1 MRIPIWI
8 SNRHIHLSQIDVE
21 KLFEK
26 GYQLQQDKPLSQ
38 PGKFSCKE
46 TLTLVWPKGKIEKV
60 RIMWPTRK
68 CTQVELLRGDIFV
81 LWCEA
86 PVRVSGNIQ
95 DSWSLTLVGPKWD
108 VFISQGVIVAQRH
121 LHCTIPEAKDLWVHH
136 NQVVK
141 IKIPGPRELVFD
153 QVKVRVRD
161 DAALD
166 FHIDREEANAAGVEK
181 WDWGEIVK

>member
-8 SNRHIHLSQIDVE
+8 SNRHIHLSQIDME
-21 KLFEK
+21 KLFGK

-46 TLTLVWPKGKIEKV
+46 TLTLVWPQGRIEKV

-68 CTQVELLRGDIFV
+68 CTQVELLRWDTFILG
-81 LWCEA
+81 CEA

-95 DSWSLTLVGPKWD
+95 ESGSLTLVGPQWD
-108 VFISQGVIVAQRH
+108 VFVSQGVIVAQRH
-121 LHCTIPEAKDLWVHH
+121 LHCTIPEARDLWVHH
-136 NQVVK
+136 NQIVK

-166 FHIDREEANAAGVEK
+166 FHIDREEANGAGIEK
-181 WDWGEIVK
+181 GDWGIIVK